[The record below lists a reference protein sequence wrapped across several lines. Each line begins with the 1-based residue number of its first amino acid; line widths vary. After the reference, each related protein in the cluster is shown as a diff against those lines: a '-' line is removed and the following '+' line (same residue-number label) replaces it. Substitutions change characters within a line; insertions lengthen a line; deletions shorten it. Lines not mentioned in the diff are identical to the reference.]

1 MARPLKLVFY
11 IHALAGGGAERVWS
25 VLASRYAALG
35 HEVILAV
42 DYDAA
47 ENQGFVGPGVRL
59 VVLGGGH
66 ARTIGRLARLMR
78 RETPDIVI
86 SALAAANLK
95 LTVAAALAGC
105 LRQTVLSYHGY
116 AETEPQRLSQWGYRI
131 AGLLTR
137 VTARSV
143 AVSDGLADYMR
154 QDWNACA
161 RRLVRIYNPVEV
173 RSGGATTAA
182 DLAARP
188 PLVLAAGRFVSYK
201 NFTGLLRA
209 FAALGRPEARLVIL
223 GDGDERPVLEAEA
236 ARLGLGDRVEMPGYV
251 PDPWRHFDQARVF
264 VLPSTSEPFG
274 LVLVEAMARGLDVVA
289 TDCHGPREIL
299 DGGRYGRLVACG
311 DAAALRNAMASALDA
326 PADPAPRVERAR
338 AFDVTTAVEH
348 YEDLFRTVVAE
359 NELRRG
365 QGESPAPLRDGAIP
379 AEPA

>member
-1 MARPLKLVFY
+1 MAAPLKLVFY

-25 VLASRYAALG
+25 VMASRYAALG

-66 ARTIGRLARLMR
+66 AMTIARLARLLR
-78 RETPDIVI
+78 REKPDVVI

-95 LTVAAALAGC
+95 LTIAAALAGC
-105 LRQTVLSYHGY
+105 LRRTVLSYHGY
-116 AETEPQRLSQWGYRI
+116 AETEPQRLSQWGYRS
-131 AGLLTR
+131 ARLLTR

-173 RSGGATTAA
+173 KPGGATTAA
-182 DLAARP
+182 ELEGRP
-188 PLVLAAGRFVSYK
+188 PVVLAAGRFVSYK
-201 NFTGLLRA
+201 NFMGLLQA

-223 GDGDERPVLEAEA
+223 GDGDERPALEAEA
-236 ARLGLGDRVEMPGYV
+236 KRLGLGDRVAMPGYV
-251 PDPWRHFDQARVF
+251 PDPWRHFDQARCF

-299 DGGRYGRLVACG
+299 DGGRYGRLVPCG
-311 DAAALRNAMASALDA
+311 DAAALRDAMASALDA
-326 PADPAPRVERAR
+326 PADPAPRIERAR
-338 AFDVTTAVEH
+338 DFDVTTAVEH
-348 YEDLFRTVVAE
+348 YESLFRTVVAE
-359 NELRRG
+359 NRRPRG
-365 QGESPAPLRDGAIP
+365 QREAPASRQDRSIP